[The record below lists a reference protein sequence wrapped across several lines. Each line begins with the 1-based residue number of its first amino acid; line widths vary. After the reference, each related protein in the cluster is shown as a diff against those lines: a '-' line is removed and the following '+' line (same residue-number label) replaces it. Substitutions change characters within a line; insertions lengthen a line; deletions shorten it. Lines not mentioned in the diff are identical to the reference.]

1 MATSWY
7 LQGLKN
13 VLSGAV
19 DMTSD
24 TLNACLIDVADY
36 TVNLDVDEF
45 LDDIPGAAIVAT
57 AALAGKTFTIM
68 TTYAT
73 FDASDTTFTAV
84 TGDPTEA
91 LVIYQDTGVAGT
103 SALLGYFDGAGV
115 AVTPN
120 GNNIIAQWNAAG
132 ILRLSRT

>member
-7 LQGLKN
+7 LNGLNN

-19 DMTSD
+19 NMTSD
-24 TLNACLIDVADY
+24 TLKVALIDTASY
-36 TVNLDVDEF
+36 TVNLTTDDF
-45 LDDIPGAAIVAT
+45 LSDIAGGAIVAT
-57 AALAGKTFTIM
+57 ATIAGKTFTAS
-68 TTYAT
+68 TPYAV
-73 FDASDTTFTAV
+73 FDATDTTFTAV
-84 TGDPTEA
+84 SGAACSA

-120 GNNIIAQWNAAG
+120 GNNIIVQWNASG
-132 ILRLSRT
+132 ILRLQRT

>member
-7 LQGLKN
+7 RNGLKN

-19 DMTSD
+19 NATSD
-24 TLNACLIDVADY
+24 TINAILIDTADY
-36 TVNLDVDEF
+36 TVDLDADEF

-57 AALAGKTFTIM
+57 ATLASKTFTV
-68 TTYAT
+68 TSTYAV
-73 FDASDTTFTAV
+73 FSAANTTFTAV

-91 LVIYQDTGVAGT
+91 LVVYQSTGVAGT
-103 SALLGYFDGAGV
+103 SALLGYFDGSGV

-120 GNNIIAQWNAAG
+120 GGSIICQWNASG
-132 ILRLSRT
+132 ILRLSRS

>member
-7 LQGLKN
+7 LNGLNN

-19 DMTSD
+19 NMTSD
-24 TLNACLIDVADY
+24 TLKVCLIDTASY
-36 TVNLDVDEF
+36 TVNLTTDDY
-45 LDDIPGAAIVAT
+45 LSDIPGGAIIAT
-57 AALAGKTFTIM
+57 ATISGKTFTAS
-68 TTYAT
+68 TPYAV
-73 FDASDTTFTAV
+73 FDASDTTFTSVSGASC
-84 TGDPTEA
+84 EA

-120 GNNIIAQWNAAG
+120 GNNIIVQWNASG
-132 ILRLSRT
+132 ILRLQRT

>member
-7 LQGLKN
+7 LNGLNN

-19 DMTSD
+19 DMTND
-24 TLNACLIDVADY
+24 TLKVVLIDTASY
-36 TVNLDVDEF
+36 TVNLTTDDY
-45 LDDIPGAAIVAT
+45 LNDIPGGAIIAT
-57 AALAGKTFTIM
+57 ATIAGKTFTAS
-68 TTYAT
+68 TPYAV
-73 FDASDTTFTAV
+73 FDASDTTFTSVSGASC
-84 TGDPTEA
+84 EA

-120 GNNIIAQWNAAG
+120 GNNIIVQWSASG
-132 ILRLSRT
+132 ILRLQRT